1 MFDADSKTTLKRCKK
16 QSTFNFLGF
25 KSKPKQDLDLEFLSE
40 YWTSDQSTKT

>member
-25 KSKPKQDLDLEFLSE
+25 KSKPKQDLEFLSE

>member
-16 QSTFNFLGF
+16 QYTFNFLGF
-25 KSKPKQDLDLEFLSE
+25 KSKPKQDLEFLSE